1 MEIFPT
7 ELKVSVPSKDSGVS
21 LDSIRSPL
29 HERSTEW
36 RAMWISIGMQFV
48 VGVQISVYYMSMWP
62 YLSGLDKT
70 ADMDFFGWVVA
81 ACNIGCCISN
91 ILHGLWNQ
99 KTMSCKWPTITGF
112 LIAAVG
118 QLMYGAISE
127 VQQNGKWYM
136 LVARV
141 VTGLGVGNLAA
152 LRAYGA
158 TASTPKDRMK
168 AISYGTAGY
177 VFGISFGPAISAFF
191 TLLGEQGFNLGVV
204 KMNMYTASAYL
215 MAFICVLAAILM
227 LIFFHEDYA
236 GIIDKSKDSDEKDKA
251 NYVVVPKFDLVPALI
266 CIYLYMI
273 ASMIATTV
281 EAMSTPLT
289 TVLYD
294 WKDSQAIL
302 YNGIMSSAGCLVS
315 VLTNFGIGKSKIGK
329 MWVSAFRSDFS
340 ESVQLKTCFMFSV
353 IVSDK
358 RIQILFG
365 LVVFVA
371 FHLVNYPW
379 WFYSAPLNFLP
390 PGSNTTVVGGCLDT
404 YTWCSSTTRVPM
416 ALYIFAFVFFFG
428 IAFPFVESPAAALYS
443 EILGPRKQG
452 TMQGLFSFGGSVTPF
467 VASIIITFLFQH
479 TGYKYVIILQSSTIF
494 VAFFLMAVFYNRLV
508 PLKLKPNN
516 GESVAYKNGVF
527 YSM

>member
-1 MEIFPT
+1 MGVFPSNSDIS
-7 ELKVSVPSKDSGVS
+7 LPSKDSGIS

-70 ADMDFFGWVVA
+70 ADMDFLGWVVA
-81 ACNIGCCISN
+81 ACNIGCTISN
-91 ILHGLWNQ
+91 PLYGLWNQ

-127 VQQNGKWYM
+127 VQQHGKWYM
-136 LVARV
+136 LAARV

-158 TASTPKDRMK
+158 TASTPKDRLK

-191 TLLGEQGFNLGVV
+191 TPLGEQGFNIGIV
-204 KMNMYTASAYL
+204 KIDMYTASAYL
-215 MAFICVLAAILM
+215 MAVICVLAAVVM
-227 LIFFHEDYA
+227 LISFQEDYA
-236 GIIDKSKDSDEKDKA
+236 GIIDKNQDGDEKIQA
-251 NYVVVPKFDLVPALI
+251 SYVVVPKFDLVPALI

-273 ASMIATTV
+273 VSMIATNIEV
-281 EAMSTPLT
+281 MSTPLT

-302 YNGIMSSAGCLVS
+302 YNGIIESVTCIVS
-315 VLTNFGIGKSKIGK
+315 VLINFGIGKSRIGK
-329 MWVSAFRSDFS
+329 
-340 ESVQLKTCFMFSV
+340 
-353 IVSDK
+353 IDK

-365 LVVFVA
+365 LGVFVA

-379 WFYSAPLNFLP
+379 WFYSGPLNFLP

-494 VAFFLMAVFYNRLV
+494 IAFVLMIVFYKRLV

-516 GESVAYKNGVF
+516 GESAAYKNGVF